1 MWPTYTRQPSQ
12 PFFREHS
19 KIRLLITI
27 GLFFGG
33 KTGNNAKTPVLFVE
47 KCGTLTHV
55 TLATVVACA
64 VQPSLDFTHAHAR
77 ASCTTPPPHAA
88 TRMNGIK
95 LDRIRAAKLKR
106 CTIPWAF
113 KEHKL
118 VDDTWVPQHNV
129 VRFVPGKFV
138 LMAPTH
144 SPGTATDKAHV
155 VALRKCMLDSAQGA
169 AAPLSKEFFRQHRQG
184 EGFEFGEP
192 TCSCRPWRRGT
203 GGSGVAVA
211 WQWCGSGV
219 AVVAW
224 QWCGSGVANW
234 LAIGWQLAGN
244 WLHMIATGWQQVPNW
259 QWAGNGQLTG
269 NSSLAT
275 GVNWMDGSLKKVASQ
290 LPANCQPL
298 GWQLAG
304 NWLATGWQLAG
315 NWMATGWQLA
325 GNWLATGWQLAGN
338 WLATGWLATSQLP
351 ASCQPIASQLPAN
364 CQPIASQLPANG
376 LHRLATGWQQVPGWQ
391 WAGNGQWTGNSPV
404 WQLVSIGWQFEESWQ
419 LVGNGSGNVRSPR

>member
-1 MWPTYTRQPSQ
+1 M
-12 PFFREHS
+12 
-19 KIRLLITI
+19 
-27 GLFFGG
+27 
-33 KTGNNAKTPVLFVE
+33 
-47 KCGTLTHV
+47 

-64 VQPSLDFTHAHAR
+64 AQPSLDFTHAHAR

-224 QWCGSGVANW
+224 QWCGSGVGSGMAVAW
-234 LAIGWQLAGN
+234 PIGWQLAGN
-244 WLHMIATGWQQVPNW
+244 WLHMIATCWQQVPNW

-290 LPANCQPL
+290 LPANCQPI

-315 NWMATGWQLA
+315 NWLAGNWLATGWQLA

-338 WLATGWLATSQLP
+338 WLATGWQLAGWQP
-351 ASCQPIASQLPAN
+351 ANCQPVVSQLPAN
-364 CQPIASQLPANG
+364 CQPIASQLPANCQPMG
-376 LHRLATGWQQVPGWQ
+376 STGWQQ
-391 WAGNGQWTGNSPV
+391 AGNRCQAGSGLAMGNGPETVQSGN
-404 WQLVSIGWQFEESWQ
+404 WCQLGGS
-419 LVGNGSGNVRSPR
+419 LKKVGN